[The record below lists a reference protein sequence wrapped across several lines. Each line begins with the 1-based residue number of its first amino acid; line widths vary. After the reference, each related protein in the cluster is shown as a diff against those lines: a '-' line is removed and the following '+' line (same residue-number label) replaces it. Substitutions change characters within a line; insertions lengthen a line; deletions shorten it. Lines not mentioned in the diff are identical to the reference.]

1 MGHEGVQGPADCER
15 PGVRPRM
22 QSVALL
28 LAVAGG
34 VRLVAVLVTSRGPLR
49 SDPAAYFDQ
58 ALALAHRSFDR
69 PFYWPPGTSIAF
81 VPWVAA
87 FGDSHV
93 VARVAAGFYSLLL
106 IPAVMLLTAAVFRD
120 RRATLLAGWSA
131 ALYPPAVLMAGDP
144 QSHVIAGL
152 LLCVL
157 LAAMIRAAETGRMWW
172 WVGSGVA
179 LGCLAAT
186 RPATLLL
193 LSLPVGVVLGVLRR
207 RSPTADPTSS
217 PARILTGLLV
227 VVIAGVAIMAPVAV
241 HNVREGAGLTLATN
255 DSVNLFFG
263 NNPYTPLYW
272 TSAIASG
279 HKSQAFNE
287 YRKSLG
293 GKDDTALRSTAMD
306 YVVAHPGEFL
316 LRSVNRARAF
326 WGFDYYRSAELR
338 STGWPTPAMLAVFAA
353 EAGGYIFAACLALA
367 GFVGPF
373 KSERTWRRDLLVAA
387 AVLLYI
393 PYVFSFSVGIYHF
406 AVMIVLMPVIGAV
419 LGKVASAGVRPSLRA
434 AVASR
439 PLIVSVLILGLL
451 QIEYAYWL
459 VRYA

>member
-1 MGHEGVQGPADCER
+1 MGQEVVQGPADCGR
-15 PGVRPRM
+15 PGVWPRM
-22 QSVALL
+22 QSAALL

-34 VRLVAVLVTSRGPLR
+34 VRLVAVPFTSRGPLR

-58 ALALAHRSFDR
+58 AVALAHRSFDR

-81 VPWVAA
+81 VPWVAV
-87 FGDSHV
+87 FGDSHA
-93 VARVAAGFYSLLL
+93 VARAAAGFYSLLL

-120 RRATLLAGWSA
+120 RRVTLLAGWSA
-131 ALYPPAVLMAGDP
+131 ALYPPAILMAGDP

-157 LAAMIRAAETGRMWW
+157 LATMIRAAETGRIWW
-172 WVGSGVA
+172 WVGSGVT

-193 LSLPVGVVLGVLRR
+193 LLLPAGLLLLHR
-207 RSPTADPTSS
+207 RSPTADPTPST
-217 PARILTGLLV
+217 PARILAGLLV
-227 VVIAGVAIMAPVAV
+227 AVIASVAVMAPVAV
-241 HNVREGAGLTLATN
+241 HNIRAGAGLTLATN

-293 GKDDTALRSTAMD
+293 GGSDSALRSTAVD
-306 YVVAHPGEFL
+306 YVVAHPGEFV

-338 STGWPTPAMLAVFAA
+338 STGWSTPAMLAVFAA
-353 EAGGYIFAACLALA
+353 EAGGYVVAACLALA

-406 AVMIVLMPVIGAV
+406 AVMIILMPVIGAV
-419 LGKVASAGVRPSLRA
+419 LGKVASAGVRQSLRA

-439 PLIVSVLILGLL
+439 PLVVSVLIFGLL